1 MADPEY
7 IPLPR
12 AISKDDEVFMLKA
25 MEQAQK
31 AFELGEAPV
40 GAVIVNNGQVISQ
53 AFNRIELDK
62 DPTAHAEI
70 VAIREAARLLGD
82 WRLPYS
88 TLYVTLEPCVMCASA
103 LLHARVPRVVYA
115 AQDFKWGGLGSLFD
129 LSHDPRLNHEI
140 EVIPGVLKDMAAS
153 LMKEFFV
160 RLRNR

>member
-1 MADPEY
+1 MRLALE
-7 IPLPR
+7 LAR
-12 AISKDDEVFMLKA
+12 
-25 MEQAQK
+25 K
-31 AFELGEAPV
+31 AFQEGETPV
-40 GAVIVNNGQVISQ
+40 AAILVINDEIVSQ
-53 AFNRIELDK
+53 AYNLIETNS

-70 VAIREAARLLGD
+70 IALRQASIKLAD
-82 WRLPYS
+82 WRLLYS
-88 TLYVTLEPCVMCASA
+88 TLYVTLEPCIMCASA

>member
-1 MADPEY
+1 
-7 IPLPR
+7 
-12 AISKDDEVFMLKA
+12 MLKA

-88 TLYVTLEPCVMCASA
+88 TLYVTLEPCVMCADRKS
-103 LLHARVPRVVYA
+103 VV
-115 AQDFKWGGLGSLFD
+115 
-129 LSHDPRLNHEI
+129 
-140 EVIPGVLKDMAAS
+140 
-153 LMKEFFV
+153 
-160 RLRNR
+160 